1 MGRPVGGR
9 THAHTS
15 PYGRDQVVVLPF
27 PFSDLSATKRRP
39 ALIVATLEGTDLI
52 LCMITS
58 RRLRDPWA
66 IEIGADDF
74 VAGGLPRT
82 SYIRPARLF
91 TADSQMILRVAGTLA
106 EDVMARVVGNIG
118 KVLAR

>member
-1 MGRPVGGR
+1 VGRPVSAG
-9 THAHTS
+9 HAHTS
-15 PYGRDQVVVLPF
+15 PYQRDQVVVLPF

-66 IEIGADDF
+66 IEIAASDF
-74 VAGGLPRT
+74 SEGGLPRT
-82 SYIRPARLF
+82 SYIRPTRLF
-91 TADSQMILRVAGTLA
+91 TADSQTILRVAGTLA
-106 EDVMARVVGNIG
+106 PATMERVVSNIG
-118 KVLAR
+118 KVIAR